1 MPCEET
7 KTTKHK
13 PETHRRQP
21 PRLVQHDNRFK
32 LIWKSQDSKEES
44 TRIEA
49 DTRSIFVGNVAF
61 DVSPGVLEEHFGGCG
76 RINRITLVRD
86 SKRSSHVG
94 YGYLEFDSVEARD
107 RALLLD
113 GSVIGG
119 MRMIVRKKRLRR
131 PLE

>member
-1 MPCEET
+1 MPCEEI

-13 PETHRRQP
+13 RETHRRQP
-21 PRLVQHDNRFK
+21 PHVVQHDNRFK
-32 LIWKSQDSKEES
+32 LIWKSPDSKEES

-49 DTRSIFVGNVAF
+49 DSRSIFVGNVAF
-61 DVSPGVLEEHFGGCG
+61 DVSPGTLEEHFGGCG
-76 RINRITLVRD
+76 QINRITLVRD
-86 SKRSSHVG
+86 SKRSSQVG

-113 GSVIGG
+113 GSVIGD
-119 MRMIVRKKRLRR
+119 MRIIVRKKRLRR